1 MIYCDTPDSP
11 PLFASIRSIYV
22 RYTAPSSSAYIPGES
37 AKRNST
43 ASPSQYH
50 ARSAPKAVAI
60 MKRNLVIFVIIISLF
75 SVIAIIGY
83 LIYRLQSRVGF
94 ARPTASESEQSEA

>member
-1 MIYCDTPDSP
+1 
-11 PLFASIRSIYV
+11 
-22 RYTAPSSSAYIPGES
+22 
-37 AKRNST
+37 
-43 ASPSQYH
+43 
-50 ARSAPKAVAI
+50 

-94 ARPTASESEQSEA
+94 ARPTASESEASEA

>member
-1 MIYCDTPDSP
+1 MLDSNNCDTPDSP
-11 PLFASIRSIYV
+11 PVLALLGYITPSTFDLTPHRPHRENASATPPLRCHL
-22 RYTAPSSSAYIPGES
+22 ES
-37 AKRNST
+37 AT
-43 ASPSQYH
+43 
-50 ARSAPKAVAI
+50 

>member
-1 MIYCDTPDSP
+1 MWIVIPQIPRHCLLCSAR
-11 PLFASIRSIYV
+11 LHCSSIYHTIV
-22 RYTAPSSSAYIPGES
+22 RIARTPAQLHPTPKSPTTAA
-37 AKRNST
+37 T
-43 ASPSQYH
+43 
-50 ARSAPKAVAI
+50 